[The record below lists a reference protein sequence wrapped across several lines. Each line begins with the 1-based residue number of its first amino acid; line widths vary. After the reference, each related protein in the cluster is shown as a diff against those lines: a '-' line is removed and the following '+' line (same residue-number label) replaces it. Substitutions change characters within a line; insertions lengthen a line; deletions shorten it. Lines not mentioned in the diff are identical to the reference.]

1 MIAVDHPCKL
11 SPMECCLQHAM
22 GLRRPNPQ
30 SPNAIARSLR
40 KMAKGAFGQED
51 ELLKMK
57 MM

>member
-1 MIAVDHPCKL
+1 MIVLNHPCKL

-22 GLRRPNPQ
+22 GLRRPKSQP
-30 SPNAIARSLR
+30 PEVIARSLR
-40 KMAKGAFGQED
+40 RMAKGAFGRED